1 MVRVIGINI
10 MSMVFSVLL
19 FGQDGFVELK
29 IDPKTVEVGQPFTI
43 TVKTNVNGNIAL
55 NLPDEFVQSGPRQS
69 GMSSSIKIVQGK
81 RKAVRY
87 SFQSFSGSIDKVG
100 RYLFGSAKVVTS
112 GGKEYKSDSYSIRII
127 KSKNMIS
134 ADPGK
139 NLDKL
144 AFGIIQQSK
153 MEIYEGQSI
162 VIAGKVYSKVDV
174 MQVADYSPFTFSGPA
189 NSRVLDPS
197 NRVSLNYEV
206 VKGKKLQ
213 TFNIGK
219 SLIFPEKVGEFEIH
233 PFRTTIVY
241 NDPRKFFPNQLKIVS
256 NSTTVVV
263 KPLPNGMP
271 KNFIDGVGQFN
282 ISASVDKT
290 NITQGKVVE
299 LHVQIKGQGNL
310 QNIKKPR
317 KVGS

>member
-206 VKGKKLQ
+206 
-213 TFNIGK
+213 
-219 SLIFPEKVGEFEIH
+219 E
-233 PFRTTIVY
+233 
-241 NDPRKFFPNQLKIVS
+241 
-256 NSTTVVV
+256 
-263 KPLPNGMP
+263 
-271 KNFIDGVGQFN
+271 
-282 ISASVDKT
+282 
-290 NITQGKVVE
+290 
-299 LHVQIKGQGNL
+299 
-310 QNIKKPR
+310 
-317 KVGS
+317 VGS